1 MEYRIY
7 EWTIERQPVKGNDR
21 SLFRSDYEK
30 PACEQA
36 IIITNMNWKE
46 VKDSENGEEYLKK
59 EFRFEDFISAWAFMN
74 KVALIAEKLGHHP
87 DWSNSYNKVI
97 IMLSSH
103 DAGNKITEKDRNL
116 AELIDKL
123 GH

>member
-1 MEYRIY
+1 M
-7 EWTIERQPVKGNDR
+7 D
-21 SLFRSDYEK
+21 
-30 PACEQA
+30 
-36 IIITNMNWKE
+36 WKE
-46 VKDSENGEEYLKK
+46 VEGIEKAEEYLKK
-59 EFRFEDFISAWAFMN
+59 EFKFKDFISAWAFMN
-74 KVALIAEKLGHHP
+74 KVALLAEKSGHHP

-116 AELIDKL
+116 ADLIDKL